1 MNAHHDNAALY
12 RHFTGLLHRTMGL
25 DASSLGHRSIERAV
39 DQHASAWCAD
49 GHVDATLADYWNA
62 VQTSPAL
69 LQALVETLTVP
80 ETWFFRD
87 ADAFRALA
95 RLAHERLNERLRTR
109 GHATP
114 LRILSLPCS
123 TGEEPYTIAMALLDA
138 GLDAAQ
144 FRIDAMDINE
154 RSLALAQRAHYGR
167 NSFRG
172 NALAFRDAHFSR
184 TDEGWQLA
192 PRIVDTVRFA
202 HANLMQL
209 DAAAL
214 GVYDFVFCRNV
225 LIYFDR
231 ETQQIALQ
239 ALDSVLADT
248 GTLFVGPAETGLLM
262 RYGMQSAKI
271 PLAFAFHRAPPGST
285 QANCWHTA
293 PLASAAALA
302 LTPPPALALAP
313 APVYAAEPFAW
324 PDPVARG
331 AGDTTTGAVPFVGCT
346 PPWGGL
352 PAAPSSSLAQTQSPP
367 QTSQTSQAPQAQRA
381 PMSFGAPSRAWP
393 HTGGGTHGN
402 AALNGAAG
410 AAAGASFG
418 ARNHARGGNAL
429 NATHN
434 PTGIAAPNPT
444 SNYTAN
450 AANAP
455 NAPIAAAR
463 DTLRTAHQLADAGRL
478 DEAAAA
484 VNAYLQQHPP
494 HADAF
499 YLLGVLADAN
509 GETNIARGQYRKALY
524 LDPQHAEALAHL
536 ATLLELEG
544 DRDGARLL
552 MQRAS
557 RAQGA
562 TRA

>member
-1 MNAHHDNAALY
+1 MNAHHDNAPLY
-12 RHFTGLLHRTMGL
+12 RHFTALLHRTMGL
-25 DASSLGHRSIERAV
+25 DASSLGLHAIERAV
-39 DQHASAWCAD
+39 DQHVAGWRETACA
-49 GHVDATLADYWNA
+49 DATLADYWNA
-62 VQTSPAL
+62 VQASPAL
-69 LQALVETLTVP
+69 LQALIETLTVP

-95 RLAHERLNERLRTR
+95 RLAHERLDERLRTR
-109 GHATP
+109 GHTLP

-123 TGEEPYTIAMALLDA
+123 TGEEPYTIAMALFDA

-184 TDEGWQLA
+184 TEDGWRLA

-231 ETQQIALQ
+231 DTQQIALQ
-239 ALDSVLADT
+239 ALNSVLADG

-271 PLAFAFHRAPPGST
+271 PLAFAFHRAAPDNT
-285 QANCWHTA
+285 QANGWHTA
-293 PLASAAALA
+293 PLATAAALA
-302 LTPPPALALAP
+302 MTPPPALVLAS
-313 APVYAAEPFAW
+313 APVYSAEPFAW
-324 PDPVARG
+324 PDPVARNPFD
-331 AGDTTTGAVPFVGCT
+331 ACTPQWAVPPTTSTSASTSG
-346 PPWGGL
+346 
-352 PAAPSSSLAQTQSPP
+352 AAAQPRWSTVQA
-367 QTSQTSQAPQAQRA
+367 APQAKPA
-381 PMSFGAPSRAWP
+381 FGAPI
-393 HTGGGTHGN
+393 
-402 AALNGAAG
+402 GAASVVRG
-410 AAAGASFG
+410 IPAGTPQIDTSVSAPGHAQRRPQAS
-418 ARNHARGGNAL
+418 
-429 NATHN
+429 TPMHN
-434 PTGIAAPNPT
+434 PSPDIPGAPL
-444 SNYTAN
+444 
-450 AANAP
+450 
-455 NAPIAAAR
+455 AAAR
-463 DTLRTAHQLADAGRL
+463 DTLRAAHDLADAGRL

-484 VNAYLQQHPP
+484 VNAYLEQHAPY
-494 HADAF
+494 ADAF

-509 GETNIARGQYRKALY
+509 GETNVARGQYRKALY

-536 ATLLELEG
+536 AALLELEG

-557 RAQGA
+557 RAQGVS
-562 TRA
+562 RA